1 MWKKA
6 TEEPIELG
14 GVVALGTSQ
23 EGQALDLRLE
33 LLVFCGVSKLR
44 HLIGGN
50 AGNMLY
56 QEIAFVIFVH

>member
-1 MWKKA
+1 M
-6 TEEPIELG
+6 ELG

-23 EGQALDLRLE
+23 EGQALDLRLK